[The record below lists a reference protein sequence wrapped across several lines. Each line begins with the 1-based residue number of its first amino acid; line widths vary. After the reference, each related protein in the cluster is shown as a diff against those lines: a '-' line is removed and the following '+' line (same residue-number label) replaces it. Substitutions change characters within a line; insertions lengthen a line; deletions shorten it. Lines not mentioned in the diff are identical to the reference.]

1 MTNTCMTFDCSLI
14 LYLRNINKSSKPNL
28 CSMAGVTDIADWTWN
43 ESGINYT
50 WLHPTPETLTAMWNM
65 SPISHIESVKAP
77 IFLKIGMKLLHEH
90 SNVSLSP
97 TLRFDFIALNI

>member
-1 MTNTCMTFDCSLI
+1 
-14 LYLRNINKSSKPNL
+14 
-28 CSMAGVTDIADWTWN
+28 MAGVTDIADWTWN

-77 IFLKIGMKLLHEH
+77 IFLMIGMKLILHE
-90 SNVSLSP
+90 NLIVSLL
-97 TLRFDFIALNI
+97 LRPDFIALNI